1 MRSQWVTH
9 DRPQLAGAGLP
20 VFCVDGNVWPARLTE
35 SSADQPLPN
44 EAKRVSPPPYG
55 QLRKELLHFFGR
67 LRKRPLDQPSIP
79 AACIHV
85 LVARCWFLLRLSICS
100 GEDSEESGRGL

>member
-44 EAKRVSPPPYG
+44 EAKRVSPHHGATAEGTAP
-55 QLRKELLHFFGR
+55 LFWAIAKEAFGPTFDSGR
-67 LRKRPLDQPSIP
+67 LYSCVGRALLVPV
-79 AACIHV
+79 AALH
-85 LVARCWFLLRLSICS
+85 LFRR
-100 GEDSEESGRGL
+100 RQ